1 LRGRLLEQG
10 QCLRTKGNICVH
22 VRKSLEVMIRG
33 KGVTAM
39 VKLTARGNA
48 EIGQYHN
55 PDMHSLEQL
64 AYHGLTFPHI
74 RCVERHL

>member
-1 LRGRLLEQG
+1 MKLWGRLLEQG
-10 QCLRTKGNICVH
+10 QCLPTKGNICVN
-22 VRKSLEVMIRG
+22 VTKSFEVMIRG

-55 PDMHSLEQL
+55 PDMHSFEQL
-64 AYHGLTFPHI
+64 VFMG
-74 RCVERHL
+74 